1 MPLQYDAIR
10 FPVSLNL
17 QLVLVP
23 FLCRCCCLLH
33 SLTECTGSQWRLY
46 RRRCCCSFFLSVFC
60 STTTTMM
67 ILLLPETRCRR
78 LWVDAA
84 AASAACAELLFGRI
98 INQIAILPFI
108 DRILLQFRL
117 LHSAAALRRPSA
129 HDPPPLLMP
138 PPPHRLISHLV

>member
-17 QLVLVP
+17 QLVLLP
-23 FLCRCCCLLH
+23 FLCLLH

-60 STTTTMM
+60 STTM

-84 AASAACAELLFGRI
+84 AAACAAGAELLFGRI

-117 LHSAAALRRPSA
+117 PHSAAALRRPSA